1 MRSFTAIQQ
10 KPSATLGAATLT
22 LIAAFALLL
31 LTGCDQAAKSP
42 IKPAVIDPS
51 AALKQVFHDYQEAS
65 FKLNP
70 LQATFQSDARYNDV
84 LGDYLSDDY
93 LAQSE
98 ALEASTLKALAS
110 LDREQL
116 SEQDQ
121 LSYDIFS
128 YDRKLALN
136 DYQQGFAKLATYL
149 PISQFYSFHS
159 TVAKLGSGASAQPFN
174 TPADY
179 DTWLKRVAGFTPWV
193 DTAIARMLEGIA
205 KGVVQPRI
213 VVERMIPQLAA
224 MLVETPQESLFYKPI
239 TDLPEAFSAEDR
251 ARLTKA
257 YEIAIARQITPAYKK
272 LHDFV
277 AGDYLASARETVG
290 LGQVPG
296 GQAWYQSRARYH
308 TTTDLTPDQIHQ
320 LGVAEVARIRAE
332 MEAVMSELKFDGDLQ
347 AFFTFL
353 KTDPQFQP
361 SSEAELIAAYEALR
375 VQIDAALPALFD
387 IAPKAPYVIKPIE
400 AFRAASQAAAEY
412 NSPAPDGSRPGIFY
426 VNTYDLPAR
435 PTYMREMLSIHEA
448 APGHHF
454 QIALAQEQTQLPD
467 FRRYDGPNAY
477 VEGWGLYTESLGK
490 DLGLYKDPYQY
501 FGSLTADMWRACRL
515 VVDTGMH
522 AKGWTREQA
531 IDFMKQ
537 NLALSDTDIVAE
549 VERYIAYHG
558 QALSY
563 KIGQLKLLELRAR
576 AQEKL
581 GDEFDIKAF
590 HRQVLI
596 DGAMPLAILEAK
608 IDRWITQQSAE

>member
-1 MRSFTAIQQ
+1 MRLHNS
-10 KPSATLGAATLT
+10 KATLGA
-22 LIAAFALLL
+22 IAAIFGLLL
-31 LTGCDQAAKSP
+31 ILSGCSKAPSDDR
-42 IKPAVIDPS
+42 PATNAQPA
-51 AALKQVFHDYQEAS
+51 AALSQQLSAIFHDYQEAQ
-65 FKLNP
+65 FVLNP
-70 LQATFQSDARYNDV
+70 LQATFQSDARYNHI

-93 LAQSE
+93 LSRSQ
-98 ALEASTLKALAS
+98 ALEVSTLKALEQ
-110 LDREQL
+110 LDRAAL

-128 YDRKLALN
+128 YNLKFAIDEH
-136 DYQQGFAKLATYL
+136 QQGFAKQATYL
-149 PISQFYSFHS
+149 PINQFYSFHS
-159 TVAKLGSGASAQPFN
+159 MLPKLGSGASAQPFN

-179 DTWLKRVAGFTPWV
+179 DIWLERVAGFTPWV
-193 DTAIARMLEGIA
+193 DMAIARMQEGIA

-213 VVERMIPQLAA
+213 VVERMLPQLTAIV
-224 MLVETPQESLFYKPI
+224 VEKPEDSLFYKPI
-239 TDLPEAFSAEDR
+239 TDMPESFSAEDK
-251 ARLTKA
+251 ARLSQA
-257 YEIAIARQITPAYKK
+257 YQRAITEQINPAYKK

-277 AGDYLASARETVG
+277 AGEYLANARDTVG
-290 LGQVPG
+290 LGQVTN

-308 TTTDLTPDQIHQ
+308 TTTELSSDEIHA
-320 LGVAEVARIRAE
+320 LGLSEVARIRAE
-332 MEAVMSELKFDGDLQ
+332 MQQVMTSLNFTGSLQ
-347 AFFTFL
+347 DFFTFL

-361 SSEAELIAAYEALR
+361 ESEAEVLAAYEALR
-375 VQIDAALPALFD
+375 VKIDAALPALFD

-435 PTYMREMLSIHEA
+435 PTYMREMLSVHEA

-454 QIALAQEQTQLPD
+454 QIALAQEQTHLPD
-467 FRRYDGPNAY
+467 FRRFDGPNAY

-490 DLGLYKDPYQY
+490 DLGLYTDPYQY
-501 FGSLTADMWRACRL
+501 FGALTADMWRACRL

-531 IDFMKQ
+531 IDYMKQ

-576 AQEKL
+576 AKEKL
-581 GDEFDIKAF
+581 GEKFDIRAF

-608 IDRWITQQSAE
+608 IDRWIAQQSAAQ

>member
-1 MRSFTAIQQ
+1 MR
-10 KPSATLGAATLT
+10 PSLPKQL
-22 LIAAFALLL
+22 LIALFSLLL
-31 LTGCDQAAKSP
+31 LAGCDKAPTAAQ
-42 IKPAVIDPS
+42 PAPS
-51 AALKQVFHDYQEAS
+51 ANPGAELQQIFHAYQEAN
-65 FKLNP
+65 FELNP
-70 LQATFQSDARYNDV
+70 LAATYQSDPRYNHI
-84 LGDYLSDDY
+84 LGDYLSNDY
-93 LAQSE
+93 LKRSE
-98 ALEASTLKALAS
+98 ALEARTLSALEQ
-110 LDREQL
+110 LDRAQL

-136 DYQQGFAKLATYL
+136 DYQRGFAKLATYL

-179 DTWLKRVAGFTPWV
+179 DIWLQRVAGFTAWV
-193 DTAIARMLEGIA
+193 DTAIARMREGME

-239 TDLPEAFSAEDR
+239 TNLPAEFSAEDK

-257 YEIAIARQITPAYKK
+257 YETAIAEQITPAYRK

-277 AGDYLASARETVG
+277 AGDYLAGARATVG

-296 GQAWYQSRARYH
+296 GQAWYQARAKYH
-308 TTTDLTPDQIHQ
+308 TTTDLSTDQIHQ

-332 MEAVMSELKFDGDLQ
+332 MEAVMQTLKFQGSLKD
-347 AFFTFL
+347 FFHFL

-361 SSEAELIAAYEALR
+361 TSETEILAAYEALR
-375 VQIDAALPALFD
+375 VKIDAALPKLFD

-467 FRRYDGPNAY
+467 FRRFDGPNAY

-490 DLGLYKDPYQY
+490 DLGLYTDPYQY
-501 FGSLTADMWRACRL
+501 FGALTADMWRACRL

-522 AKGWTREQA
+522 AQGWSREQA
-531 IDFMKQ
+531 IAFMQ
-537 NLALSDTDIVAE
+537 DNLALSDTDIVAE

-581 GDEFDIKAF
+581 GDRFDIKAF
-590 HRQVLI
+590 HRQILI

-608 IDRWITQQSAE
+608 IDRWIAQQLATR

>member
-1 MRSFTAIQQ
+1 MSKQFFIA
-10 KPSATLGAATLT
+10 
-22 LIAAFALLL
+22 LISLLL
-31 LTGCDQAAKSP
+31 LAGCDKAPTAAQ
-42 IKPAVIDPS
+42 PAPNVNTGT
-51 AALKQVFHDYQEAS
+51 ALQQIFHDYQEAS

-98 ALEASTLKALAS
+98 ALEANTLKALNL

-136 DYQQGFAKLATYL
+136 DHQQGFARLATYL

-174 TPADY
+174 TTADY
-179 DTWLKRVAGFTPWV
+179 DIWLKRVAGFTPWV
-193 DTAIARMLEGIA
+193 DTAIARMREGMA
-205 KGVVQPRI
+205 NGVVQPRI

-224 MLVETPQESLFYKPI
+224 MLVNTPQESLFYKPI
-239 TDLPEAFSAEDR
+239 TDMPASFNAEDN

-257 YEIAIARQITPAYKK
+257 YETAITTQIIPAYKK

-277 AGDYLASARETVG
+277 AGDYLANARETVG

-296 GQAWYQSRARYH
+296 GQAWYQSRAKYH
-308 TTTDLTPDQIHQ
+308 TTTDLSTDQIHQ
-320 LGVAEVARIRAE
+320 LGAAEVARIRAE
-332 MEAVMSELKFDGDLQ
+332 MEAVMQTLKFQGTLQ
-347 AFFTFL
+347 DFFHFL

-361 SSEAELIAAYEALR
+361 ESETEILAAYEALR
-375 VQIDAALPALFD
+375 VKIDAALPKLFD

-467 FRRYDGPNAY
+467 FRRFDGPNAY

-490 DLGLYKDPYQY
+490 DLGLYTDPYQY

-522 AKGWTREQA
+522 AQGWSREQA
-531 IDFMKQ
+531 ITFMQ
-537 NLALSDTDIVAE
+537 ENLALSDTDIVAE

-576 AQEKL
+576 AQEQL
-581 GDEFDIKAF
+581 GEKFDIKAF
-590 HRQVLI
+590 HRQILI

-608 IDRWITQQSAE
+608 VNRWITSQTEAQ